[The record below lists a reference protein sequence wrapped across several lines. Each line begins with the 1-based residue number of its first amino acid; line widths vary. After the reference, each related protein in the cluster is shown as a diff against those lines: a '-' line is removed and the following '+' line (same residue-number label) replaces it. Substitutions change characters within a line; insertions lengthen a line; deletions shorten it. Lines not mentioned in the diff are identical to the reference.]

1 MSTYSESSHAIN
13 LSNFKLLIDT
23 ITAFGPV
30 YNPSP
35 DPIKIAN
42 MTASWTSCSNLH
54 NAFLLGYLNAKQPIN
69 EREILFKPLSKI
81 VTRTLGILSSS
92 GASKQVY
99 IDAKGFADKIRGHG
113 LNPRKFPDGSPDPNH
128 ISNSHLSFVMRAD
141 TFAQLVLLYKNETK
155 YNPNETDLKTA
166 SLQTYSDSL
175 LTANEELSEII
186 APVNQ
191 SRIDRNHALYD
202 EFTGLID
209 IAYDCKDYVKA
220 IFGSGSPEYLAVLAI
235 KFTRYRK

>member
-1 MSTYSESSHAIN
+1 MSPYSETSHAIN
-13 LSNFKLLIDT
+13 ISNCKLLIDT
-23 ITAFGPV
+23 VTAFGQV
-30 YNPSP
+30 YNPTP

-42 MTASWTSCSNLH
+42 ITASYTSCNNLH

-69 EREILFKPLSKI
+69 EREILFQPLSKL

-99 IDAKGFADKIRGHG
+99 RDAKSFADKIRGHS
-113 LNPRKFPDGSPDPNH
+113 LNPRTLPDGSPDPNH
-128 ISNSHLSFVMRAD
+128 ISNSHLSYVMRAD
-141 TFAQLVLLYKNETK
+141 TFAQLVLLYKSETK
-155 YNPNETDLKTA
+155 YNPNETELQTA

-175 LTANEELSEII
+175 FTANEGLSEII

-202 EFTGLID
+202 HITGLID
-209 IAYDCKDYVKA
+209 IAYACKAYVKA
-220 IFGSGSPEYLAVLAI
+220 LFGSGSPEYISVLAI
-235 KFTRYRK
+235 KFTRNRK